1 MKDGTPEL
9 AWVAFCVVVT
19 LTLLGCCR
27 KPLQDTIPSAK
38 DAGIALPSLDGLGLT
53 KVVPPDD
60 GPDDAEKWLRKT
72 TVNVPAKGRSQVV
85 GTSLA
90 SRWVGAG
97 GPELEGSIVFTS
109 LPPPKLWARV
119 TVTDEGTI
127 AISGIQCG
135 SVTDFAGKMAALT
148 KRKAF
153 SKVTV
158 SPDASVP
165 FGKVLPVVAVLVEQ
179 GVDFWLVSRRVQEKP
194 ASEVLE
200 CLRREAEAASR
211 NSHRFPNVSLT
222 IRADASA
229 SWDAVYDVIDDGMRH
244 YYWRLT
250 FVGLLGGREVEL
262 GEVRASP
269 EDPPMLRE
277 SPVWQEVEIEEGQTS
292 SGESQF
298 VVTEAAPPAGVPGEL
313 GTSKQ
318 GAGP

>member
-1 MKDGTPEL
+1 LLRVRGLAELGFVLALGGCSRTPSQGT
-9 AWVAFCVVVT
+9 V
-19 LTLLGCCR
+19 
-27 KPLQDTIPSAK
+27 PSAK
-38 DAGIALPSLDGLGLT
+38 DAGIAIPSLDGLGLT

-60 GPDDAEKWLRKT
+60 GPDDAAKWLRKT
-72 TVNVPAKGRSQVV
+72 TVNVPAKGKPQVV

-97 GPELEGSIVFTS
+97 GPWPEGSFVASS
-109 LPPPKLWARV
+109 LPPPKPWARV
-119 TVTDEGTI
+119 TVTDEGRI
-127 AISGIQCG
+127 AISRIQCG
-135 SVTDFAGKMAALT
+135 SVIDFVGKLAALT

-153 SKVTV
+153 SRVAV
-158 SPDASVP
+158 FPDASVP

-200 CLRREAEAASR
+200 CLKREAEAASR
-211 NSHRFPNVSLT
+211 NSDNLPNVSLT

-229 SWDAVYDVIDDGMRH
+229 SWDAVYDVTDDGMRH

-250 FVGLLGGREVEL
+250 FVGLLDGREVEL

-277 SPVWQEVEIEEGQTS
+277 LLRWKEVEIEEGRTS
-292 SGESQF
+292 SGEPQF
-298 VVTEAAPPAGVPGEL
+298 VVTEAAPSAGVPGEL
-313 GTSKQ
+313 GIGKR
-318 GAGP
+318 GAGR